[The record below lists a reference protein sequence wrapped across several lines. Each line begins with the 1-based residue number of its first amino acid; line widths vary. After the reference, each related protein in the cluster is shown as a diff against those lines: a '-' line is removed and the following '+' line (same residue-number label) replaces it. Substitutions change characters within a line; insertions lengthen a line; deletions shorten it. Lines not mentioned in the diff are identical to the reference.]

1 MSLDVG
7 LDVAAGRLVRSPA
20 PVPRLWITFEPRLV
34 SQPEEALAA
43 VTNRLD
49 LPREGV
55 IETALPFPPSAL
67 GEASGSAEILRFRH
81 SEIEVK
87 CQLSHP
93 GLLVLNEAWFPGWHT
108 VVAGQRI
115 ESQPVNYWMRGFAL
129 PAGEHTLKLQF
140 RPRRLAWAIGLSI
153 GSLGVG
159 LVLIF
164 RGGRFRRR
172 PEALAQ

>member
-1 MSLDVG
+1 
-7 LDVAAGRLVRSPA
+7 
-20 PVPRLWITFEPRLV
+20 LV
-34 SQPEEALAA
+34 SSPDEALAA
-43 VTNRLD
+43 LTNRLD

-55 IETALPFPPSAL
+55 IESALPSPAL
-67 GEASGSAEILRFRH
+67 TTAEAAGSASILRFRH

-140 RPRRLAWAIGLSI
+140 RPRRMTEAVALSI
-153 GSLGVG
+153 ASLGVG
-159 LVLIF
+159 GFLML
-164 RGGRFRRR
+164 RGRRLWSG
-172 PEALAQ
+172 PKALGQ